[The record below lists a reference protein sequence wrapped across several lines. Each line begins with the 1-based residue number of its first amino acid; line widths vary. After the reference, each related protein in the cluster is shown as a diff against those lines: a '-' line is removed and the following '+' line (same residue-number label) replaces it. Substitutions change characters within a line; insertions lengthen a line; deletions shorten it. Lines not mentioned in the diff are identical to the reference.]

1 MSQYITVC
9 VVHSSVLAWISSVH
23 IDKVIAWLRFRK
35 ICVLKASFSK
45 NLLQIQG
52 RSWIFVTGR
61 HYRDCRRHE
70 SCRGFWGYSPP
81 PPKFSNL
88 EGPNCYFQYL
98 LWDMSPKNRPRI
110 SALFWGPIK
119 LKHTVYPRTSSLNI
133 LQYYVMKPI
142 KKCLQFDF
150 RSSGVCSWFHDE

>member
-1 MSQYITVC
+1 MPNDCSQKMSQYITVC

-52 RSWIFVTGR
+52 CSWIFVTGR

-81 PPKFSNL
+81 PPQIFKFRGSELLFSVLAMRYVSEKSTSN
-88 EGPNCYFQYL
+88 
-98 LWDMSPKNRPRI
+98 
-110 SALFWGPIK
+110 
-119 LKHTVYPRTSSLNI
+119 
-133 LQYYVMKPI
+133 
-142 KKCLQFDF
+142 KCFFL
-150 RSSGVCSWFHDE
+150 RSY